1 MPRAHNVVLL
11 LDTASPAPK
20 QQLQLGSLR
29 ILNYL
34 GCKFGLAKVRW
45 GFKFFDSL
53 GSRGRASRVGDF
65 RELGPRSW
73 EDFEEE
79 LETRFGMQSCK
90 SHLPGPVPR
99 ALITQT
105 VLKETLLDYQWDRPE
120 ITSPT
125 KPVLRSQKSKLLV
138 APDEPL
144 ESHMP
149 SEGFVNLIFLFSPCP
164 HSQRELLQFVS
175 GNEVR
180 SCCELPTP
188 QEVAEKLL
196 PRRVREM
203 ITGQKIALYW
213 VDTAERYKLLESPDH
228 VGYWTMAELICPV
241 GGTIFPSE
249 TLIACLGHHRTDI
262 PGFPGE
268 CRSSKPQFIP
278 WTSSILPFD
287 STLSCL
293 LSKPSVFQASF
304 PQQKGVLFLSMHGV
318 EKQWSCEVILEPLV
332 MNQRY
337 FRSPVNI
344 FLKGSL
350 TDWNLTQAGSF
361 LTESWILQSS
371 QAGQSVEDALFQ
383 QLVKRLTTEELY
395 LVAEV
400 SASEAWSSC
409 TGVLSPL
416 SDSAAVLTVFCS
428 EKTAEVQR
436 CLLQGTVAENSSQ
449 DYSFD
454 LPDIVSSVLS
464 EIDSLTED
472 NLPSSGETPV
482 PEWVQQELS
491 RTGGWSPAVVEGWY
505 PLSNVCG
512 ASSDLMESF
521 RLLQAVS
528 VGEKEEV
535 SQPEAELTNCLSEFY
550 QRKSGEASVPSGPRD
565 YKKRRGVPR
574 TPVRQKM
581 KTMSRSLQMLNV
593 ARLNVKAQKFQPDC
607 APPAAGEKVP
617 QRLSV
622 KRSDDKLEE
631 RGRALK
637 IPKDFKTEDELLS
650 HLTASHQK
658 AVTEGDVLLCAC
670 AQNMVLAI
678 KRFLKIQDAPEKEVA
693 CVDRVRSRLLKTSK
707 ALRQEYGTNPDKENK
722 VRECQLQIFLR
733 LEMCLQYPFLQNSTD
748 EMEQLV
754 EEMTEML
761 RILCLAEDPGYL
773 TKFLEEVLALYMDSI
788 PRILGNLYYSLG
800 TQIPT
805 KLASVL
811 PADFFS
817 DDSMTMDSKSPTHPQ
832 SLPSAPA
839 PSTETEQLEEL
850 RTRSAKK
857 RRNSALARH
866 RSMTEMS
873 QNLRQVEM
881 PQIPKNPIRKENSRS
896 YLAAEKPKQ
905 MPVLQKEA
913 AQEVTKVRRNL
924 FNEDMLS
931 PSKRSLKKMPRSQSV
946 SAVEGVK
953 HKRSY
958 SDEGTRDH
966 RTLLTKRVA
975 ETPLHKQISRR
986 LLHKQIKGRS
996 SDPGSDISVVEESPE
1011 KTMSDGGLRRSPRI
1025 KQLSLNRT
1033 HSGFFY
1039 STTQSNSQNMQRVR
1053 LGQQEESSIHQDLD
1067 ITLHPNNPTIQ
1078 SPKRLFFGA
1087 VIDISS
1093 PTVKDLPGTRRTRH
1107 NSFDL
1112 EKPVSFQTPRKTP
1125 RKATQ
1130 KPLSSSSK
1138 MSRKSPRALCRT
1150 PKSLEKAPGKGPAV
1164 KQSVAKCL
1172 GKFYSPSRH
1181 KDKSPPE
1188 LNKRRRHCLVQITP
1202 GKDCSPEKRL
1212 PTPHKKVRLQTTRE
1226 QAVDGVLDASGSPL
1240 KDSSPCTATQFSSP
1254 VQEKFTT
1261 DLQTPRRS
1269 LRSTQN
1275 SASPAGPKRQILET
1289 ETQGNPESNITLE
1302 PVPQEVERTPRKFRC
1317 TPARQSRSPVSV
1329 PLSPKSASKMQQE
1342 SNYSPLDSSIKALAT
1357 GALKSP
1363 NAIRTSPRK
1372 ALRSLLHD
1380 PEQAK
1385 CKTKSGEEN
1394 IALLPAKASGNEK
1407 QYSNANVRPSAE
1419 SNWIFKA
1426 SGNIPMV
1433 ERKELVGLEAQGSSP
1448 RERQKSLEESA
1459 SFSPSAKEQV
1469 HSLDIV
1475 EMHEQLESSSVSTNT
1490 RASLPSEP
1498 QAGQSQ
1504 DLPETTVL
1512 PTGEFKQ
1519 QRPFTHK
1526 RRSSSGLTVL
1536 SSTPTSASPAY
1547 ALRCTADRRQREA
1560 AARLRN
1566 PEIPARFC
1574 TPNSPHH
1581 MGPVSPTAYEVEL
1594 EMQASGLPKLHIKK
1608 IGSCSPLEGQP
1619 ETKAGKPEEEESL
1632 VNDLTVACC
1641 SRHPGKLAASCV
1653 SPSCFRSSHTTPG
1666 KGGRQTYICHSYTPT
1681 ICAST
1686 TPSHVDA
1693 TPTSASSAYA
1703 LRCTADRRQREAAA
1717 RLRNPEIPA
1726 RFSTPNIPHHM
1737 ASASPTAYEVE
1748 LEMQAS
1754 GLPKLRIKKIGS
1766 CSPLEGQPETKA
1778 GKPKEEES
1786 PVNDLTVTWC
1796 SRHPGKLA
1804 ASCVS
1809 PSCFRSSH
1817 TTPGKGGGQTYIC
1830 QSYTPTSCASTTPSP
1845 SRVDAGVPWTP
1856 SPKYKGKTTPDAIK
1870 DWPRKKKAVGH
1881 NTNAGCGPI
1890 EKSMDCVGSLST
1902 GEEARISDYNSKA
1915 SHLVDFELEGVYKL
1929 QDQSPPGDSEPR
1941 APESTSLDV
1950 LGLTSRKRA
1959 FQHLSPHGQTRQE
1972 AKKSCTSNADPDW
1985 VCSPTDETSRKG
1997 TCTVLPGRTRA
2008 SSNGAQVQQSSVGD
2022 DEVFLSSG
2030 LTPPVKSSLSAS
2042 GLRALTQ
2049 SPLLYQGQTPPSWR
2063 KCTGDDNLDVFPG
2076 AAEQEVS
2083 PFHSM
2088 AFQRRPLGR
2097 TYSRKRLLS

>member
-1011 KTMSDGGLRRSPRI
+1011 KTMS
-1025 KQLSLNRT
+1025 
-1033 HSGFFY
+1033 
-1039 STTQSNSQNMQRVR
+1039 
-1053 LGQQEESSIHQDLD
+1053 D